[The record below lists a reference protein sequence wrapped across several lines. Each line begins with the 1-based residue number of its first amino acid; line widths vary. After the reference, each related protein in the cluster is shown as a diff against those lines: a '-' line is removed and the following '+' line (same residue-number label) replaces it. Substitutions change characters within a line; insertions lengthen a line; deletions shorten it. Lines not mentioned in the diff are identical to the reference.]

1 MGGSFPPPP
10 PQKKEGK
17 RGEERREREWGGG
30 EEQRKEEGLEEQDM
44 LHVQVP
50 CPSSIP
56 NKKFLDELLMVL
68 HKHVHHPPQL

>member
-1 MGGSFPPPP
+1 MGGSFPPPH
-10 PQKKEGK
+10 KRRKERGEK
-17 RGEERREREWGGG
+17 RGERESGGGG